1 MFFKNLMKWMIML
14 TIIISISSKS
24 WFIFWLMMEM
34 NMMMFIPILKENK
47 MENCNSM
54 ITYFIIQSFSSI
66 MFFMASSM
74 TIMNF
79 SMINE
84 TLINIALMIKLAM
97 IPFHSWLM
105 LISETLEYNS
115 FMIILTIQKLIPLF
129 ILSQMKSKI
138 TFFISI
144 LSVIMSVVMIYNLK
158 LFKKILIFS
167 SISHLSWMI
176 IMMYSSS
183 NFWMSYMTIYFIMI
197 FSIIKI
203 LKKNNINSLDN
214 MMNVKL
220 LNNDKI
226 SMIMLLMSLGG
237 MPPFMGFVIK
247 FVAITIIIKYSIIT
261 MIILIL
267 SSLVNIFIYIR
278 MITPALVT
286 FNKLNINLN
295 FFWSFKNLL
304 MNIIIITFITINLIL

>member
-1 MFFKNLMKWMIML
+1 MML

-144 LSVIMSVVMIYNLK
+144 LSVIMSVVMIFNLK

-214 MMNVKL
+214 MMNMKL

>member
-144 LSVIMSVVMIYNLK
+144 LSVIMSVVMIFNLK

>member
-1 MFFKNLMKWMIML
+1 MML

-144 LSVIMSVVMIYNLK
+144 LSVIMSAVMIFNLK

>member
-1 MFFKNLMKWMIML
+1 MML

-144 LSVIMSVVMIYNLK
+144 LSVIMSVVMIFNLK

-203 LKKNNINSLDN
+203 LKKNNINSLNN
-214 MMNVKL
+214 MMNMKL

>member
-1 MFFKNLMKWMIML
+1 MML

-158 LFKKILIFS
+158 LFKKVLIFS

>member
-144 LSVIMSVVMIYNLK
+144 LSVIMSVVMIFNLK

-214 MMNVKL
+214 MMNMKL

>member
-1 MFFKNLMKWMIML
+1 MML

-144 LSVIMSVVMIYNLK
+144 LSVIMSAVMIFNLK

-214 MMNVKL
+214 MMNMKL